1 MILIDNFTRIQ
12 NMKRIKDIFDA
23 LHQFDL
29 GFAKGLM
36 HILLLAKP
44 MPCSPETRPPT
55 LLAWRYKSL
64 KTKSP
69 TGKFFFA
76 QIVAA

>member
-36 HILLLAKP
+36 HILLFGKTDAVFARDKAAYFAGLA
-44 MPCSPETRPPT
+44 
-55 LLAWRYKSL
+55 
-64 KTKSP
+64 
-69 TGKFFFA
+69 
-76 QIVAA
+76 V